1 MEMNRGHRDEGI
13 RPRYLV
19 VDKQP
24 HATVSEQFRTIRTN
38 IMYSSVNRDIRSV
51 LFTSDMAS
59 TGKSTVAAN
68 MAVAYA
74 QAGKKT
80 LLLDADLR
88 RPTSH
93 ETFRVDNRAGLSTL
107 IVNDLLIEDVIKA
120 TEFEKLDLI
129 TSGPIPPNPAEL
141 LSASKLDSIML
152 RLMTHYDMVI
162 IDSPPVLSV
171 TDGQLLSKN
180 ADGVIMVTNVENNSR
195 ERLNDAKDLLN
206 KAGAN
211 IIGIV
216 LNGRSPEYKKDNQ
229 YYYYQEPRAT

>member
-1 MEMNRGHRDEGI
+1 MEMNRGHRDEGT

-59 TGKSTVAAN
+59 AGKSTVAAN

-93 ETFRVDNRAGLSTL
+93 ETFRVDNRTGLSTL
-107 IVNDLLIEDVIKA
+107 IVNDIPLEEVIKA
-120 TEFEKLDLI
+120 TEFERLDLI

-141 LSASKLDSIML
+141 LSAPKLDSIML

-180 ADGVIMVTNVENNSR
+180 ANGVIMVTNVENNNR
-195 ERLNDAKDLLN
+195 ERLNEAKDLLN

-229 YYYYQEPRAT
+229 YHYYQEPRAT

>member
-1 MEMNRGHRDEGI
+1 MKMNRRHRDEGTM
-13 RPRYLV
+13 PRYLV
-19 VDKQP
+19 VDEQP

-38 IMYSSVNRDIRSV
+38 IMYSSVNSDIRSV

-59 TGKSTVAAN
+59 AGKSTVAAN

-93 ETFRVDNRAGLSTL
+93 ETFRVDNRTGLSTL
-107 IVNDLLIEDVIKA
+107 IVNDIPLETVIKS
-120 TEFEKLDLI
+120 TGFERLELI

-141 LSASKLDSIML
+141 LSAPKMDSIML

-180 ADGVIMVTNVENNSR
+180 VNGVIMVTNVENNNR
-195 ERLNDAKDLLN
+195 ERLNEAKDLLL

-211 IIGIV
+211 ILGIV
-216 LNGRSPEYKKDNQ
+216 LNGRTREYKKDDH
-229 YYYYQEPRAT
+229 YYYYQESRAT